1 MTKSFLFPLMTCVI
15 MISTSVVAS
24 HGETNDLTTTKILDL
39 KVEVLDLA
47 FNNGM
52 NVDFTEVSAETE
64 LLTSEILDADEA
76 LHCKVK
82 QTKPDGSTI
91 KFTCWFCDCAA
102 FAEALK

>member
-1 MTKSFLFPLMTCVI
+1 MKKSFLFSLMVSI
-15 MISTSVVAS
+15 FMISTSVVAS
-24 HGETNDLTTTKILDL
+24 HGETNDLTTTKILDS
-39 KVEVLDLA
+39 KVEISDLT
-47 FNNGM
+47 FNNEM
-52 NVDFTEVSAETE
+52 IVDFTEVSTEAE